1 VVATVDAITETLT
14 ENGLVLRYRTDVM
27 STDGLDGAE
36 GTFLVCTFWLV
47 QALAQQGDDERAGA
61 VFVRAL
67 AGATTWAC

>member
-1 VVATVDAITETLT
+1 MVATVDAITETLT
-14 ENGLVLRYRTDVM
+14 ENGLVLRYRTDGM
-27 STDGLDGAE
+27 SSDGLDGAE

-61 VFVRAL
+61 VFVPAL

>member
-14 ENGLVLRYRTDVM
+14 ENGLVLRYRTDEM
-27 STDGLDGAE
+27 STDGAE

>member
-1 VVATVDAITETLT
+1 
-14 ENGLVLRYRTDVM
+14 M
-27 STDGLDGAE
+27 STDGAE

>member
-1 VVATVDAITETLT
+1 
-14 ENGLVLRYRTDVM
+14 VM